1 MSQFTNKVDVITGD
15 SSSIRLASL
24 QGLMNSLINPL
35 INFGILKAT
44 ALLFFGCI
52 RFSAFG
58 EPFGFWESQSG
69 RSVRS
74 CC

>member
-35 INFGILKAT
+35 INFGIRRSGSHLVFGSLRVVVRC
-44 ALLFFGCI
+44 ALV
-52 RFSAFG
+52 
-58 EPFGFWESQSG
+58 
-69 RSVRS
+69 VRLLE
-74 CC
+74 